1 MNEKVFSYTTI
12 SKSLATTKF
21 GHPLYYCNTTSSTNN
36 DAKTHALNGDPEGT
50 LIVANEQTAGRGR
63 FDRRWFTPKGSGL
76 AVSFILRSK
85 LSNHQIS
92 QIPMLGGLA
101 TAYAIEQL
109 CNISPKLKWPNDIW
123 IEQKKIAGILVET
136 SYTENLPEW
145 QILGVGINVNSR
157 PLKVTN
163 PSYDVS
169 CLADIIGHKVDRVNL
184 LQQLVHNVG
193 LLYSQLD
200 QNSIR
205 EEWQNRMLWKN
216 QYIEVIDSGH
226 NPIEGIALGIESNG
240 ALIIQ
245 LSNGDQLKI
254 YSGEIRLKSN

>member
-1 MNEKVFSYTTI
+1 MNEKVFSYSTI
-12 SKSLATTKF
+12 SQSLATTKF
-21 GHPLYYCNTTSSTNN
+21 GHPLYYYDATGSTNN
-36 DAKTHALNGDPEGT
+36 EAKTHALNGDPEGT

-63 FDRRWFTPKGSGL
+63 FNRRWFTPKGSGL

-101 TAYAIEQL
+101 TAYAIEQI

-163 PSYDVS
+163 PSYDVP
-169 CLADIIGHKVDRVNL
+169 CLAAIIGHKVDRVNL

>member
-63 FDRRWFTPKGSGL
+63 FNRRWFTPKGSGL

-85 LSNHQIS
+85 LSNPQIS
-92 QIPMLGGLA
+92 QIPMLGALA
-101 TAYAIEQL
+101 TAYAIEQI

-136 SYTENLPEW
+136 SYTANLPEW

-169 CLADIIGHKVDRVNL
+169 CLADIIGHKVDRVKL

-205 EEWQNRMLWKN
+205 EEWQKRMLWKN

>member
-1 MNEKVFSYTTI
+1 MCYRN
-12 SKSLATTKF
+12 
-21 GHPLYYCNTTSSTNN
+21 
-36 DAKTHALNGDPEGT
+36 
-50 LIVANEQTAGRGR
+50 
-63 FDRRWFTPKGSGL
+63 
-76 AVSFILRSK
+76 
-85 LSNHQIS
+85 
-92 QIPMLGGLA
+92 
-101 TAYAIEQL
+101 
-109 CNISPKLKWPNDIW
+109 
-123 IEQKKIAGILVET
+123 
-136 SYTENLPEW
+136 
-145 QILGVGINVNSR
+145 
-157 PLKVTN
+157 
-163 PSYDVS
+163 
-169 CLADIIGHKVDRVNL
+169 RVNL

-205 EEWQNRMLWKN
+205 EEWQKRMLWRD

>member
-21 GHPLYYCNTTSSTNN
+21 GHPLYYYDSTGSTNN
-36 DAKTHALNGDPEGT
+36 EAKTHALNGEPEGT
-50 LIVANEQTAGRGR
+50 LIVANEQIAGRGR

-85 LSNHQIS
+85 LSNPEIS
-92 QIPMLGGLA
+92 QIPLLGGLA

-145 QILGVGINVNSR
+145 QILGVGVNVNSR
-157 PLKVTN
+157 PLEVTN
-163 PSYDVS
+163 PSYDAS

-193 LLYSQLD
+193 LLYNQLE

-205 EEWQNRMLWKN
+205 EEWQKRMLWRD

-226 NPIEGIALGIESNG
+226 NPIEGITLGIGSNG

-245 LSNGDQLKI
+245 LSNGDQRKI

>member
-1 MNEKVFSYTTI
+1 
-12 SKSLATTKF
+12 
-21 GHPLYYCNTTSSTNN
+21 
-36 DAKTHALNGDPEGT
+36 
-50 LIVANEQTAGRGR
+50 
-63 FDRRWFTPKGSGL
+63 
-76 AVSFILRSK
+76 
-85 LSNHQIS
+85 
-92 QIPMLGGLA
+92 MLGGLA
-101 TAYAIEQL
+101 TAYAIEKL

-163 PSYDVS
+163 TSYDVS
-169 CLADIIGHKVDRVNL
+169 CLADIIGHKVDRVKL

-205 EEWQNRMLWKN
+205 EEWQKRMLWKN
-216 QYIEVIDSGH
+216 QHIEVIDSGH

>member
-1 MNEKVFSYTTI
+1 MDDKAFSYTTI
-12 SKSLATTKF
+12 SKSLDTTEF
-21 GHPLYYCNTTSSTNN
+21 GHPLYYYNSTSSTNN
-36 DAKTHALNGDPEGT
+36 KAKDFALNGEPEGT
-50 LIVANEQTAGRGR
+50 LVVANEQTAGRGR

-85 LSNHQIS
+85 LSNPEIS
-92 QIPMLGGLA
+92 QMPLLGGLA
-101 TAYAIEQL
+101 TAHAIEQL
-109 CNISPKLKWPNDIW
+109 YNISPKLKWPNDIW
-123 IEQKKIAGILVET
+123 VEQKKIAGILVET

-145 QILGVGINVNSR
+145 QILGIGVNVNSA
-157 PLKVTN
+157 PLEVTN
-163 PSYDVS
+163 PSYDAS

-184 LQQLVHNVG
+184 LQQLVRNVG
-193 LLYSQLD
+193 LLYNQLE

-205 EEWQNRMLWKN
+205 EEWQKRMLWKN

-226 NPIEGIALGIESNG
+226 NPIEGIVLGVETNG

-254 YSGEIRLKSN
+254 YSGEIRLKAR

>member
-12 SKSLATTKF
+12 SKSLATTEF
-21 GHPLYYCNTTSSTNN
+21 GHPLYYYDSTGSTNN
-36 DAKTHALNGDPEGT
+36 EAKTHALSGDPEGT

-85 LSNHQIS
+85 LSNPEIS

-101 TAYAIEQL
+101 TAYAIEKL
-109 CNISPKLKWPNDIW
+109 CNISPKLKWPNDIC
-123 IEQKKIAGILVET
+123 IEQKKIALILVET
-136 SYTENLPEW
+136 SYTQYLPEW

-169 CLADIIGHKVDRVNL
+169 
-184 LQQLVHNVG
+184 
-193 LLYSQLD
+193 
-200 QNSIR
+200 
-205 EEWQNRMLWKN
+205 
-216 QYIEVIDSGH
+216 
-226 NPIEGIALGIESNG
+226 
-240 ALIIQ
+240 
-245 LSNGDQLKI
+245 
-254 YSGEIRLKSN
+254 

>member
-63 FDRRWFTPKGSGL
+63 FDRRWFTPQGSVL

-85 LSNHQIS
+85 LSNPEIS

-101 TAYAIEQL
+101 TAYAIEQV

-205 EEWQNRMLWKN
+205 EEWQKRMLWKN